1 MAYDQKTAA
10 RVRRLLGS
18 RPDTSEREM
27 MGGLSFLV
35 NGHIVCSVSGR
46 GGMLIRV
53 GAEAMDRLLKEQHVK
68 PAAMGAK
75 TMTGFVRI
83 DPEAYRTDAALQK
96 WLRRGLDAVAALP
109 ATKPAKLRRPNPS
122 QRRRDPG

>member
-10 RVRRLLGS
+10 RVRRLLGG
-18 RPDTSEREM
+18 RPGITEKEM

-35 NGHIVCSVSGR
+35 NGHMACSVSGR

-53 GAEAMDRLLKEQHVK
+53 GAEAMDRLLKEQHVQ
-68 PAAMGAK
+68 PATMGAK

-83 DPEAYRTDAALQK
+83 DPQA
-96 WLRRGLDAVAALP
+96 
-109 ATKPAKLRRPNPS
+109 
-122 QRRRDPG
+122 

>member
-1 MAYDQKTAA
+1 MAYGRETAL

-18 RPDTSEREM
+18 RPDIAEKEM

-35 NGHIVCSVSGR
+35 KGRIACSVSGR

-53 GAEAMDRLLKEQHVK
+53 GAGAMDRLLKEPHVR
-68 PAAMGAK
+68 PAAMGAR

-83 DPEAYRTDAALQK
+83 DPEAYRTDAALRK
-96 WLRRGLDAVAALP
+96 WVRRGLDLVAALP
-109 ATKPAKLRRPNPS
+109 AATPVRRPGPS